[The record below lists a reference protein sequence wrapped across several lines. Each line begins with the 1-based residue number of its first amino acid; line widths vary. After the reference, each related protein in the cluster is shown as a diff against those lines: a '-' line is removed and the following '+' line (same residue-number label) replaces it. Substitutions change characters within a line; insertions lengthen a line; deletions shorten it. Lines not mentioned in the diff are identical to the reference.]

1 VLRNAMIPMITLI
14 GLSLPAL
21 VGGAVVIENVFNI
34 QGVGL
39 LTTQAA
45 LTNDFGVTLAITML
59 TAALTVLGSLIADL
73 SYAVLDPR
81 VRLD

>member
-1 VLRNAMIPMITLI
+1 
-14 GLSLPAL
+14 
-21 VGGAVVIENVFNI
+21 
-34 QGVGL
+34 
-39 LTTQAA
+39 
-45 LTNDFGVTLAITML
+45 VTLAITML